1 MSRKPTEK
9 EPDIHAAVDLIRQ
22 SAATGL
28 KAVVDDVMKVCERD
42 YAAVQTAMFLAY
54 EDIALHAL
62 ANTVLTEDDFVQAA
76 RGLEIRPHAV
86 RIHTQCLETGRDG
99 VGSAGGDKHQ
109 FWQHHPFGLPA
120 AESPFVLL
128 RHRGEHGRHQARRA
142 HRRGERH

>member
-54 EDIALHAL
+54 EEIALHAL
-62 ANTVLTEDDFVQAA
+62 ANTVLTEDDFVQAG
-76 RGLEIRPHAV
+76 RG
-86 RIHTQCLETGRDG
+86 
-99 VGSAGGDKHQ
+99 
-109 FWQHHPFGLPA
+109 
-120 AESPFVLL
+120 AEESL
-128 RHRGEHGRHQARRA
+128 RNRWRHHQAARA
-142 HRRGERH
+142 AATPAPEGFYKN